1 MGYKPQL
8 GIHNIAPIIYRNRS
22 KLCVIA
28 VEWNK
33 PLYTP
38 IPVSKDV
45 TYKLSNP
52 MIPEYS
58 NIRIATLLNQII
70 NMSLK
75 VTALTKKK
83 VTYISWHF
91 FNYTY

>member
-1 MGYKPQL
+1 
-8 GIHNIAPIIYRNRS
+8 
-22 KLCVIA
+22 

-38 IPVSKDV
+38 IPISKDV

-58 NIRIATLLNQII
+58 NIRIATLLNQIV
-70 NMSLK
+70 NMRLK
-75 VTALTKKK
+75 VTALTNNKKMLLNNSMTMPK
-83 VTYISWHF
+83 NDVILILKYKDLNHKLIYSLKIELL
-91 FNYTY
+91 Y